1 MKTKTKTKLLMGIGA
16 AAVVAILAV
25 LLRLVGREHSGEE
38 VVYREDRV
46 EYGSLTVGITDEAT
60 VEIGTLEQRFDLDIS
75 ALVDGGSVSDTQA
88 AGAMPGGFG
97 SMGNGGTGMLSFGSL
112 NVDSP
117 ASQSQSLEVADV
129 RIAVG
134 QEIREGDLIYTLT
147 TESVDEIRGTLSED
161 IDDAKADYEALE
173 VEQEESRTQAQQGYD
188 TYVTNGKYA
197 QLIYQNALKTYQ
209 DALEE
214 AVENVD
220 DQQNAY
226 NEKLLE
232 FADLQEEYAK
242 TLELVRE
249 AQGAVSENY
258 EGRHE
263 NAYYYTVYLN
273 TRDTAQKLADQFEE
287 ELEST
292 NEELEQLSLDIQT
305 AVRTMNQCQLD
316 YEKAKLELG
325 QTQDIDIY
333 YAGKAS
339 EWYSIQMASLDNELS
354 SAKNRY
360 DAAVEKLA
368 AFDSSVQ
375 DNGIVS
381 EYSGVVTEV
390 LLSEGDTLSGGS
402 GLVVLNDQETVTMDV
417 SLGED
422 DYNAVDRDGTVNI
435 VFTAYPD
442 EMYSGRITEVSDAEY
457 DSSSGAVYYTV
468 SVTVQGDVSGLY
480 EGMTGDV
487 TFVTKEMK
495 EVCYVSNRAV
505 FREGTKSYVKVR
517 DDSGDIVKQ
526 EVVTGFS
533 DGIHVEVVT
542 GLSEGDIV
550 LIESKVG
557 EA

>member
-1 MKTKTKTKLLMGIGA
+1 MKTKTKLLMGIGA
-16 AAVVAILAV
+16 AAVVGILAV

-417 SLGED
+417 SLGEN

>member
-16 AAVVAILAV
+16 AAVVGILAV

-97 SMGNGGTGMLSFGSL
+97 GMGNGGTGMLSFGSL

-339 EWYSIQMASLDNELS
+339 EWYSIQTASLDNELS

-390 LLSEGDTLSGGS
+390 LLSEEDTLSGGS

>member
-1 MKTKTKTKLLMGIGA
+1 MKTKTKLLMGIGA
-16 AAVVAILAV
+16 AAVVGILAV

-75 ALVDGGSVSDTQA
+75 ALVDGGSTSDTQA

-97 SMGNGGTGMLSFGSL
+97 GMGNGGTGMLSFGSL

-220 DQQNAY
+220 DQQNTY

-242 TLELVRE
+242 TLELLRE

-305 AVRTMNQCQLD
+305 AVRTMNQCQID

-339 EWYSIQMASLDNELS
+339 EWYSIQTASLDNELS

-390 LLSEGDTLSGGS
+390 LLSEGSTLSGGS

-435 VFTAYPD
+435 VFAAYPD

>member
-16 AAVVAILAV
+16 AAVVGILAV

-339 EWYSIQMASLDNELS
+339 EWYSIQTASLDNELS

>member
-16 AAVVAILAV
+16 AAVVGILAV

-97 SMGNGGTGMLSFGSL
+97 GMGNGGTGMLSFGSL

-220 DQQNAY
+220 DQQNTY

-232 FADLQEEYAK
+232 FTELQEEYAK
-242 TLELVRE
+242 TLELLRE

-273 TRDTAQKLADQFEE
+273 TRDTAQKLAEQFEE
-287 ELEST
+287 ELESA

-339 EWYSIQMASLDNELS
+339 EWYSIQTASLDNELS

>member
-1 MKTKTKTKLLMGIGA
+1 MKTKTKLLMGIGA
-16 AAVVAILAV
+16 AAVVGILAV

-75 ALVDGGSVSDTQA
+75 ALVDGGSTSDTQA
-88 AGAMPGGFG
+88 AGAMPEGFG
-97 SMGNGGTGMLSFGSL
+97 GMGNGGTGMLSFGSL

-220 DQQNAY
+220 DQQNTY

-242 TLELVRE
+242 TLELLRE

-305 AVRTMNQCQLD
+305 AVRTMNQCQID

-339 EWYSIQMASLDNELS
+339 EWYSIQTASLDNELS

-442 EMYSGRITEVSDAEY
+442 EIYSGRITEVSDAEY

>member
-16 AAVVAILAV
+16 AAVVGILAV

-97 SMGNGGTGMLSFGSL
+97 GMGNGGTGMLSFGSL

-339 EWYSIQMASLDNELS
+339 EWYSIQTASLDNELS

-402 GLVVLNDQETVTMDV
+402 GLVVLNDQATVTMDV

-557 EA
+557 ET

>member
-16 AAVVAILAV
+16 AAVVGILAV

-97 SMGNGGTGMLSFGSL
+97 GMGNGGTGMLSFGSL

-273 TRDTAQKLADQFEE
+273 TRDTAQKLAEQFEE
-287 ELEST
+287 ELESA

-339 EWYSIQMASLDNELS
+339 EWYSIQTASLDNELS

>member
-16 AAVVAILAV
+16 AAVVGILAV

-97 SMGNGGTGMLSFGSL
+97 GMGNGGTGMLSFGSL

>member
-1 MKTKTKTKLLMGIGA
+1 MKTKTKLLMGIGA
-16 AAVVAILAV
+16 AAVVGILAV

-75 ALVDGGSVSDTQA
+75 ALVDGGSTSDTQA

-97 SMGNGGTGMLSFGSL
+97 GMGNGGTGMLSFGSL

-220 DQQNAY
+220 DQQNTY

-242 TLELVRE
+242 TLELLRE

-305 AVRTMNQCQLD
+305 AVRTMNQCQID

-339 EWYSIQMASLDNELS
+339 EWYSIQTASLDNELS

-435 VFTAYPD
+435 VFAAYPD

>member
-1 MKTKTKTKLLMGIGA
+1 M
-16 AAVVAILAV
+16 
-25 LLRLVGREHSGEE
+25 
-38 VVYREDRV
+38 
-46 EYGSLTVGITDEAT
+46 
-60 VEIGTLEQRFDLDIS
+60 
-75 ALVDGGSVSDTQA
+75 
-88 AGAMPGGFG
+88 
-97 SMGNGGTGMLSFGSL
+97 
-112 NVDSP
+112 
-117 ASQSQSLEVADV
+117 
-129 RIAVG
+129 
-134 QEIREGDLIYTLT
+134 
-147 TESVDEIRGTLSED
+147 
-161 IDDAKADYEALE
+161 
-173 VEQEESRTQAQQGYD
+173 
-188 TYVTNGKYA
+188 
-197 QLIYQNALKTYQ
+197 
-209 DALEE
+209 
-214 AVENVD
+214 
-220 DQQNAY
+220 
-226 NEKLLE
+226 LE

-339 EWYSIQMASLDNELS
+339 EWYSIQTASLDNELS

>member
-16 AAVVAILAV
+16 AAVVGILAV

-97 SMGNGGTGMLSFGSL
+97 GMGNGGTGMLSFGSL

-339 EWYSIQMASLDNELS
+339 EWYSIQTASLDNELS

>member
-16 AAVVAILAV
+16 AAVVGILAV

-75 ALVDGGSVSDTQA
+75 ALVDGGSTSDTQA

-339 EWYSIQMASLDNELS
+339 EWYSIQTASLDNELS

>member
-1 MKTKTKTKLLMGIGA
+1 MKTKTKLLMGIGA
-16 AAVVAILAV
+16 AAVVGILAV

-75 ALVDGGSVSDTQA
+75 ALVDGGSTSDTQA

-97 SMGNGGTGMLSFGSL
+97 GMGNGGTGMLSFGSL

-129 RIAVG
+129 GIAVG

-220 DQQNAY
+220 DQQNTY

-232 FADLQEEYAK
+232 FTELQEEYTK
-242 TLELVRE
+242 TLELLRE

-273 TRDTAQKLADQFEE
+273 TRDTAQKLAEQFEE
-287 ELEST
+287 ELESA

-339 EWYSIQMASLDNELS
+339 EWYSIQTASLDNELS

-557 EA
+557 ET

>member
-16 AAVVAILAV
+16 AAVVGILAV

-97 SMGNGGTGMLSFGSL
+97 GMGNGGTGMLSFGSL

-220 DQQNAY
+220 DQQNTY

-232 FADLQEEYAK
+232 FTELQEEYAK
-242 TLELVRE
+242 TLELLRE

-273 TRDTAQKLADQFEE
+273 TRDTAQKLAEQFEE

-339 EWYSIQMASLDNELS
+339 EWYSIQTASLDNELS

>member
-1 MKTKTKTKLLMGIGA
+1 MKTKTKLLMGIGA
-16 AAVVAILAV
+16 AAVVGILAV

-75 ALVDGGSVSDTQA
+75 ALVDGGSTSDTQA

-97 SMGNGGTGMLSFGSL
+97 GMGNGGTGMLSFGSL

-129 RIAVG
+129 GIAVG

-220 DQQNAY
+220 DQQNTY

-232 FADLQEEYAK
+232 FTELQEEYTK
-242 TLELVRE
+242 TLELLRE

-273 TRDTAQKLADQFEE
+273 TRDTAQKLAEQFEE
-287 ELEST
+287 ELESA

-339 EWYSIQMASLDNELS
+339 EWYSIQTASLDNELS

>member
-16 AAVVAILAV
+16 AAVVGILAV

-75 ALVDGGSVSDTQA
+75 ALVDGGSTSDTQA

>member
-16 AAVVAILAV
+16 AAVVGILAV

-97 SMGNGGTGMLSFGSL
+97 GMGNGGTGMLSFGSL

-273 TRDTAQKLADQFEE
+273 TRDTAQKLAEQFEE

-339 EWYSIQMASLDNELS
+339 EWYSIQTASLDNELS

>member
-1 MKTKTKTKLLMGIGA
+1 MKTKTKLLMGIGA
-16 AAVVAILAV
+16 AAVVGILAV

-75 ALVDGGSVSDTQA
+75 ALVDGGSTSDTQA

-97 SMGNGGTGMLSFGSL
+97 GMGNGGTGMLSFGSL

-129 RIAVG
+129 GIAVG

-220 DQQNAY
+220 DQQNTY

-232 FADLQEEYAK
+232 FTELQEEYAK
-242 TLELVRE
+242 TLELLRE

-273 TRDTAQKLADQFEE
+273 TRDTAQKLAEQFEE
-287 ELEST
+287 ELESA

-339 EWYSIQMASLDNELS
+339 EWYSIQTASLDNELS

>member
-1 MKTKTKTKLLMGIGA
+1 MKTKTKLLMGIGA
-16 AAVVAILAV
+16 AAVVGILAV

-75 ALVDGGSVSDTQA
+75 ALVDGGSTSDTQA

-97 SMGNGGTGMLSFGSL
+97 GMGNGGTGMLSFGSL

-339 EWYSIQMASLDNELS
+339 EWYSIQTASLDNELS

-417 SLGED
+417 SLGEN